1 MVDKEL
7 ADKALEAIEIAK
19 STGKIKKGAN
29 EATKALERGN
39 AKLVA
44 IAKDVSP
51 PEIVMHIPVLAKE
64 KGVSCVEISSKEEL
78 GVAAGIKVGTS
89 AIAVVVEGD
98 AKKVIKE
105 INSKVGGE
113 EKPKKAEEKPK
124 KEEKAEEKPKEE
136 AKKEKPKKKAK
147 EEAPKK
153 EKKEEKAEE
162 KKEEKPA
169 KEEPKEEKPA
179 EEKKGE

>member
-1 MVDKEL
+1 MADKEL

-19 STGKIKKGAN
+19 TTGKIKKGAN

-51 PEIVMHIPVLAKE
+51 PEITMHIPILAKE
-64 KGVSCVEISSKEEL
+64 KGVPCIEIDTKEEL

-89 AIAVVVEGD
+89 AIAIIAEGT
-98 AKKVIKE
+98 AKKVLAE
-105 INSKVGGE
+105 INKKLGGE
-113 EKPKKAEEKPK
+113 KKEEEKAEKP
-124 KEEKAEEKPKEE
+124 KEEKAE
-136 AKKEKPKKKAK
+136 
-147 EEAPKK
+147 

-162 KKEEKPA
+162 KKEER
-169 KEEPKEEKPA
+169 KEEKK

>member
-44 IAKDVSP
+44 IAKDVTP
-51 PEIVMHIPVLAKE
+51 PEITMHMPILAKE
-64 KGVSCVEISSKEEL
+64 KGVPCIEITSKEEL
-78 GVAAGIKVGTS
+78 GAAAGIKVGTS
-89 AIAVVVEGD
+89 AIAIVVEGKS
-98 AKKVIKE
+98 KKVLVEIK
-105 INSKVGGE
+105 KKMGGE
-113 EKPKKAEEKPK
+113 EKPKEEKPVEEAPK
-124 KEEKAEEKPKEE
+124 EEKKEETPKEEKAEEKKEE
-136 AKKEKPKKKAK
+136 AKEKPAEEKK
-147 EEAPKK
+147 EETP
-153 EKKEEKAEE
+153 KEEKAEE

-169 KEEPKEEKPA
+169 EEAPKEEK
-179 EEKKGE
+179 GE